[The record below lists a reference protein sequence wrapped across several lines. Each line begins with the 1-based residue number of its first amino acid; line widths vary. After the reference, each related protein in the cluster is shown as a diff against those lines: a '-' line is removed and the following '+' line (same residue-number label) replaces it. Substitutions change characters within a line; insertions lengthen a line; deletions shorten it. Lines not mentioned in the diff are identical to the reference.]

1 MIKIILYFN
10 SKMLYNCFM
19 MIEKETKMLSWNEMS
34 PLEQAQCQYWDMYKD
49 AYGCRPRGIDTT
61 GWTLAEFDR
70 EFEFLAN
77 LIQQN
82 FEQEQADQKVAVAE
96 FETKVETLVNGTTSR
111 EKAIAWLM
119 DSVEAQGDPEYACYL
134 FGLPYGYLKEQPYH
148 Q

>member
-1 MIKIILYFN
+1 
-10 SKMLYNCFM
+10 
-19 MIEKETKMLSWNEMS
+19 MLSWNEMS
-34 PLEQAQCQYWDMYKD
+34 ELEQAQCQYWDMYKD

-61 GWTLAEFDR
+61 GWSLAEFDR

-96 FETKVETLVNGTTSR
+96 FEAKVETLVNGTTSR

-148 Q
+148 QQGYENSSLL

>member
-1 MIKIILYFN
+1 
-10 SKMLYNCFM
+10 MLYNCFM

-96 FETKVETLVNGTTSR
+96 FEAKVETLVNGTTSR

>member
-1 MIKIILYFN
+1 
-10 SKMLYNCFM
+10 MLYNCFM

-34 PLEQAQCQYWDMYKD
+34 PLEQAQCQFWDMYKD
-49 AYGCRPRGIDTT
+49 AYGVRPRGIDTT
-61 GWTLAEFDR
+61 GWSLADFDR

-82 FEQEQADQKVAVAE
+82 YEQEQADQKVAIAE
-96 FETKVETLVNGTTSR
+96 FEAKVATLVNGTTSR

-134 FGLPYGYLKEQPYH
+134 FGLPYGYLKEQPY
-148 Q
+148 QQ